1 MNIAAQRRGIIW
13 PLVSLEVGGLGLSLL
28 LLLPGPIFLSRQFG
42 TGSHLLLVA
51 LGLLVAALLLLL
63 LALVHLVPSELVVV
77 SAAVCALHTGQHR
90 MVGFGCGVMIIRTAV
105 FSDMIHIRR
114 PSLANLVAV
123 ELPLPALLKTP
134 PLRRRLQLPILHEL
148 LRLLL
153 DGENT
158 VTALVSERC
167 VLLLLDDAFVG
178 GLG

>member
-77 SAAVCALHTGQHR
+77 SAAV
-90 MVGFGCGVMIIRTAV
+90 
-105 FSDMIHIRR
+105 
-114 PSLANLVAV
+114 
-123 ELPLPALLKTP
+123 
-134 PLRRRLQLPILHEL
+134 
-148 LRLLL
+148 
-153 DGENT
+153 
-158 VTALVSERC
+158 
-167 VLLLLDDAFVG
+167 
-178 GLG
+178 